1 MHLIVPDLYPL
12 GIARKSGGGL
22 HCHLHVRWS
31 YRSPRGRYRNIDFR
45 REELDGFHR
54 ISGEDDALF
63 RLQRFIVDGGSF
75 QGVRAF
81 LVEKT
86 GGGVSHQGGSPQ
98 HIEAAGSPGGQVDT
112 GTVCLGCLRYL
123 AIKEVVGQRPDRKGD
138 NGSAVFRAGN
148 ASSFMA
154 AGEAASTR

>member
-81 LVEKT
+81 LVEKRAVAFPIRAAVRST
-86 GGGVSHQGGSPQ
+86 SKPPVAP
-98 HIEAAGSPGGQVDT
+98 EA
-112 GTVCLGCLRYL
+112 
-123 AIKEVVGQRPDRKGD
+123 K
-138 NGSAVFRAGN
+138 
-148 ASSFMA
+148 
-154 AGEAASTR
+154 